1 MDGSV
6 RNVCH
11 ALDGRSTAV
20 HAMICRC
27 RVHHVRSGCSRIL
40 VNLLLIDRKTGDL
53 KRESERERGIEKER
67 KRERSIMRGEV
78 KAEGDC
84 ERQSET
90 RTHLE
95 TNTPTIQS
103 GGATCWW

>member
-27 RVHHVRSGCSRIL
+27 RVHHVRSGCGRIF

-53 KRESERERGIEKER
+53 KRENERERDREGEKER
-67 KRERSIMRGEV
+67 EKHNERRREGRR
-78 KAEGDC
+78 
-84 ERQSET
+84 
-90 RTHLE
+90 
-95 TNTPTIQS
+95 
-103 GGATCWW
+103 